1 MHKYVISEDIKK
13 SAILR
18 RGKLHPY
25 DKLNTEN
32 TALVVIDM
40 QNAFVE
46 RGAGHA
52 WVPNAASTC
61 KNINL
66 IAEEIR
72 LKKGIVIWIL
82 NTFEEKSLSEWS
94 HFHEYLSSKENLKL
108 RSESMSENSYGH
120 KLYKS
125 LDIKENDFFEKKFFY
140 SAFIQGSSNINKILK
155 KNKID
160 NILITGTATNVC
172 CESSARDAM
181 MLNYKT
187 IMISDACSA
196 STDEQH
202 SSSLNSFIINFGD
215 VRTTEEV
222 LKIIY

>member
-1 MHKYVISEDIKK
+1 MHKYIITDEVKK

-25 DKLNTEN
+25 EN
-32 TALVVIDM
+32 LIAKKTALVIIDM

-46 RGAGHA
+46 KGAGHA
-52 WVPNAASTC
+52 WIPNAASTC

-66 IAEEIR
+66 ISDKIR
-72 LKKGIVIWIL
+72 EKKGLVIWVL

-94 HFHEYLSSKENLKL
+94 HFHEYLSSKETLKL
-108 RSESMSENSYGH
+108 RSQSMSENSYGH

-125 LDIKENDFFEKKFFY
+125 LKTKKNDIFEKKFFY
-140 SAFIQGSSNINKILK
+140 SAFIQGSSNINQILK
-155 KNKID
+155 KNKIE
-160 NILITGTATNVC
+160 NIIITGTATNVC

-187 IMISDACSA
+187 IMVSDACSA
-196 STDEQH
+196 SNDEQH
-202 SSSLNSFIINFGD
+202 TFSLNSFIINFGD
-215 VRTTEEV
+215 VRTTDQI
-222 LKIIY
+222 LKIIN